1 MRYAQTFF
9 AVLILVAT
17 ALVASP
23 AHAQDAAPATDQPAI
38 AQPLDAGAPV
48 TDPNAPP
55 QPLMDGNGLLLNFSD
70 APLQAVL
77 EYLSEQAG
85 LIVINNTQVQGRIT
99 VVNRRPIS
107 LDEAINLI
115 NTLLMEQGYTAVRR
129 DRVLKVVRLQDA
141 KLDAIPV
148 RFGNDPDRIGKSDT
162 VITQVI
168 PIKYA
173 DAEDLADDLAPLIDS
188 TFASVAANKS
198 SNSLIITDAEANIR
212 RIVEIVSAV
221 DKSISSVTEVRV
233 FALQY
238 ADATDAAQL
247 IEETFEQQES
257 AQSAV
262 GRAIRQRFG
271 RFGPPG
277 MGDQDQESGVQGKE
291 VNAAADERTNSVVV
305 SAAPE
310 IMTVIADVIAQLDS
324 DTTAR
329 ESVLVYHVKHILA
342 TDLETAFNELFQD
355 TSSTNAN
362 NTARNNRNNQNNR
375 GNNNN
380 NQPGG
385 NNGGGGE
392 DYSGSLV
399 GQVTTVANE
408 ATNTLMVLTPEKNFP
423 RVHAILESLD
433 TPQPQVLIR
442 VLIAEVTI
450 DDELDIGVEGEFYN
464 LSGSIEEVMTDFG
477 VAAAGGGFKAIVLD
491 ADNFLVN
498 VRALQQLGK
507 LEIVSRPYILA
518 SDNQPSNILIGEEFP
533 FVTNTRETDAGNTI
547 NTIEY
552 RDIGLILNVTPQINP
567 DNRVTLDVSQEL
579 SALTGRTVAISEQL
593 DAQVI
598 AKRFAETRI
607 AIQDGQTIVIGG
619 LVEDQNTLTERKVPL
634 LGDLPVLG
642 GLFKR
647 TQTVKSKTELLL
659 FLTPEI
665 VRDID
670 ELEAIGNTIN
680 NDAELVHDAV
690 EPGTLKKHLGQMK
703 SRDRAVEPDE
713 NND

>member
-1 MRYAQTFF
+1 MRHPFIAPLLLFACVLGVLNTQAQAQTPE
-9 AVLILVAT
+9 T
-17 ALVASP
+17 AQPNTP
-23 AHAQDAAPATDQPAI
+23 AMSDAAVDEPQPA
-38 AQPLDAGAPV
+38 PLI
-48 TDPNAPP
+48 
-55 QPLMDGNGLLLNFSD
+55 DGGGLLLNFRD

-85 LIVINNTQVQGRIT
+85 LIVINDTQVQGRIT
-99 VVNRRPIS
+99 VVNRQPIT

-129 DRVLKVVRLQDA
+129 DKLLRVVRLQDA

-148 RFGNDPDRIGKSDT
+148 RFGNDPEKIGRSDS

-173 DAEDLADDLAPLIDS
+173 EAVDLAEDLSPLIDKS
-188 TFASVAANKS
+188 FAEVAANKS
-198 SNSLIITDAEANIR
+198 SNSLIITDVEANIR

-238 ADATDAAQL
+238 ADATDAAEL
-247 IEETFEQQES
+247 IEETFEQRES
-257 AQSAV
+257 AESAV
-262 GRAIRQRFG
+262 GRAIRNRFG
-271 RFGPPG
+271 RFGPGGPG
-277 MGDQDQESGVQGKE
+277 GGEQESESNVQGKD

-310 IMTVIADVIAQLDS
+310 LMAVIADVIAQLDS

-342 TDLETAFNELFQD
+342 IDLEAAFNDLFED
-355 TSSTNAN
+355 STTSGGGN
-362 NTARNNRNNQNNR
+362 NNRNNNRNNRNNR
-375 GNNNN
+375 GGNNN

-385 NNGGGGE
+385 NNNGGGNTSGE
-392 DYSGSLV
+392 DYSGTLV
-399 GQVTTVANE
+399 GQVTAVANE

-423 RVHAILESLD
+423 RVQAILDALD

-450 DDELDIGVEGEFYN
+450 DDELDIGVEGEFTN
-464 LSGSIEEVMTDFG
+464 LSGSIESTLTDFG
-477 VAAAGGGFKAIVLD
+477 VAAAAGGFKAVVVD
-491 ADNFLVN
+491 SGDFLVSI
-498 VRALQQLGK
+498 RALQQLGK

-518 SDNQPSNILIGEEFP
+518 SDNQPSSMLVGEEFP

-598 AKRFAETRI
+598 AKRLAETRI
-607 AIQDGQTIVIGG
+607 AIKDGQTIVIGG
-619 LVEDQNTLTERKVPL
+619 LMEDQNTSTVRKVPL
-634 LGDLPVLG
+634 LGDLPAVG
-642 GLFKR
+642 ALFRR
-647 TQTVKSKTELLL
+647 TQEVKSKTELLL

-665 VRDID
+665 IRDIED
-670 ELEAIGNTIN
+670 LEAIGNEIN
-680 NDAELVHDAV
+680 GGTELVNEAV
-690 EPGTLKKHLGQMK
+690 TPGTLQKHLDQMK
-703 SRDRAVEPDE
+703 TPGRNQPTE
-713 NND
+713 

>member
-1 MRYAQTFF
+1 MRYPTLAILLLLANVSGVLVTQSHAQAPADAQTNTPAMSD
-9 AVLILVAT
+9 AVVDEQQPSPLI
-17 ALVASP
+17 
-23 AHAQDAAPATDQPAI
+23 
-38 AQPLDAGAPV
+38 
-48 TDPNAPP
+48 
-55 QPLMDGNGLLLNFSD
+55 DGNGLLLNFRD

-85 LIVINNTQVQGRIT
+85 LIVINDTQVQGRIT
-99 VVNRRPIS
+99 VVNRQPIT

-115 NTLLMEQGYTAVRR
+115 NTLLLEEGYTAVRR
-129 DRVLKVVRLQDA
+129 DKLLRVVRIQDA

-148 RFGNDPDRIGKSDT
+148 RFGNDPEKIGRSDS

-173 DAEDLADDLAPLIDS
+173 EAVDLAEDLSPLIDK
-188 TFASVAANKS
+188 TFAEVAANKS
-198 SNSLIITDAEANIR
+198 SNSLIITDVEANIR

-238 ADATDAAQL
+238 ADATDTADL
-247 IEETFEQQES
+247 IERTFEQRES
-257 AQSAV
+257 TESAV
-262 GRAIRQRFG
+262 GRAIRNRFG
-271 RFGPPG
+271 RFGPGGPG
-277 MGDQDQESGVQGKE
+277 GGEQEGESNVQGKD

-310 IMTVIADVIAQLDS
+310 LMIVIADVVAQLDS

-342 TDLETAFNELFQD
+342 TDLETAFNDLFED
-355 TSSTNAN
+355 STTSGGG
-362 NTARNNRNNQNNR
+362 NNRNNNNR
-375 GNNNN
+375 NNRGGNNNN
-380 NQPGG
+380 QSDG
-385 NNGGGGE
+385 NNGGNAAGE
-392 DYSGSLV
+392 DYSGTLV
-399 GQVTTVANE
+399 GQVTAVANE
-408 ATNTLMVLTPEKNFP
+408 ATNTLMVLTPEKNFS
-423 RVHAILESLD
+423 RVQAILDSLD

-450 DDELDIGVEGEFYN
+450 DDELDIGVEGEFTN
-464 LSGSIEEVMTDFG
+464 LSGSIQSALTDFG
-477 VAAAGGGFKAIVLD
+477 VAAAGGGFKAVVVD
-491 ADNFLVN
+491 SDDFLISI
-498 VRALQQLGK
+498 RALQQLGK

-518 SDNQPSNILIGEEFP
+518 SDNQPSNMLVGEEFP

-598 AKRFAETRI
+598 AKRLAETRI
-607 AIQDGQTIVIGG
+607 AIKDGQTIVIGG
-619 LVEDQNTLTERKVPL
+619 LMEDKNTSTDRKVPL
-634 LGDLPVLG
+634 LGDLPAVG
-642 GLFKR
+642 ALFRR
-647 TQTVKSKTELLL
+647 TQDVKSKTELLI

-665 VRDID
+665 IRDIED
-670 ELEAIGNTIN
+670 LEAIGEKIN
-680 NDAELVHDAV
+680 NDAELVHEAV
-690 EPGTLKKHLGQMK
+690 KPGTMQKHLDQMK
-703 SRDRAVEPDE
+703 PSERK
-713 NND
+713 

>member
-1 MRYAQTFF
+1 MRYPIIAILLLLANVPGVLVTQSHAQT
-9 AVLILVAT
+9 
-17 ALVASP
+17 P
-23 AHAQDAAPATDQPAI
+23 AD
-38 AQPLDAGAPV
+38 AQPNTPAMSDAV
-48 TDPNAPP
+48 VDEQ
-55 QPLMDGNGLLLNFSD
+55 QPTPLIDGNGLLLNFRD

-85 LIVINNTQVQGRIT
+85 LIVINDTQVQGRIT
-99 VVNRRPIS
+99 VVNRQPIT

-129 DRVLKVVRLQDA
+129 DKLLRVVRLQDA

-148 RFGNDPDRIGKSDT
+148 RFGNDPEKIGRSDS

-173 DAEDLADDLAPLIDS
+173 EAVDLAEDLSPLIDR
-188 TFASVAANKS
+188 TFAEVAANKS
-198 SNSLIITDAEANIR
+198 SNSLIITDVEANIR

-238 ADATDAAQL
+238 ADATDTAEL
-247 IEETFEQQES
+247 IERTFEQRES
-257 AQSAV
+257 AESAV
-262 GRAIRQRFG
+262 GRAIRNRFG
-271 RFGPPG
+271 RFGPG
-277 MGDQDQESGVQGKE
+277 GRGGDEQENESNVQGKD

-310 IMTVIADVIAQLDS
+310 LMTVIADVVAQLDA

-342 TDLETAFNELFQD
+342 TDLESAFNDLFED
-355 TSSTNAN
+355 STTSGGGN
-362 NTARNNRNNQNNR
+362 NRNNRNNR
-375 GNNNN
+375 GGNNNN
-380 NQPGG
+380 QSGG
-385 NNGGGGE
+385 NNGGGNTSGE
-392 DYSGSLV
+392 DYSGTLV
-399 GQVTTVANE
+399 GQVTAVANE
-408 ATNTLMVLTPEKNFP
+408 TTNTLMVLTPEKNFP
-423 RVHAILESLD
+423 RVQAILDSLD

-450 DDELDIGVEGEFYN
+450 DDELDIGVEGEFFN
-464 LSGSIEEVMTDFG
+464 LSGSIESALTDFG
-477 VAAAGGGFKAIVLD
+477 VAAAGGGFKAVVVD
-491 ADNFLVN
+491 SNDFLISI
-498 VRALQQLGK
+498 RALQQLGK

-518 SDNQPSNILIGEEFP
+518 SDNQPSNMLVGEEFP

-593 DAQVI
+593 NAQVI
-598 AKRFAETRI
+598 AKRLAETRI
-607 AIQDGQTIVIGG
+607 AIKDGQTIVIGG
-619 LVEDQNTLTERKVPL
+619 LMEDKNTSTDRKVPL
-634 LGDLPVLG
+634 LGDLPAVG
-642 GLFKR
+642 ALFRR
-647 TQTVKSKTELLL
+647 TQEVKSKTELLI

-665 VRDID
+665 IRDIND
-670 ELEAIGNTIN
+670 LEAIGEKIN
-680 NDAELVHDAV
+680 NDAELVHEAV
-690 EPGTLKKHLGQMK
+690 KPGTLQKHLDQMK
-703 SRDRAVEPDE
+703 TPGRE
-713 NND
+713 

>member
-1 MRYAQTFF
+1 MRYPSI
-9 AVLILVAT
+9 AVLLLLACVSGVLNT
-17 ALVASP
+17 H
-23 AHAQDAAPATDQPAI
+23 AHAQTPNAVQPDTPAI
-38 AQPLDAGAPV
+38 SEAVVDEPEPSPLI
-48 TDPNAPP
+48 
-55 QPLMDGNGLLLNFSD
+55 DGNGLLLNFRD

-85 LIVINNTQVQGRIT
+85 LIVINDTQVQGRIT
-99 VVNRRPIS
+99 VVNRQPIT

-129 DRVLKVVRLQDA
+129 DKLLRVVRIQDA

-148 RFGNDPDRIGKSDT
+148 RFGNDPEKIGRSDS

-173 DAEDLADDLAPLIDS
+173 EAVDLAEDLSPLIDK
-188 TFASVAANKS
+188 TFAEVAANKS
-198 SNSLIITDAEANIR
+198 SNSLIITDVEANIR

-238 ADATDAAQL
+238 ADATDTADL
-247 IEETFEQQES
+247 IERTFEQRES
-257 AQSAV
+257 AESAV
-262 GRAIRQRFG
+262 GRAIRNRFG
-271 RFGPPG
+271 RFGPGGPG
-277 MGDQDQESGVQGKE
+277 GGGEQESESNVQGKD

-310 IMTVIADVIAQLDS
+310 LMTVIADVVAQLDS

-342 TDLETAFNELFQD
+342 ADLETAFNDLFED
-355 TSSTNAN
+355 STTSGGGN
-362 NTARNNRNNQNNR
+362 NNNRNNRNNR
-375 GNNNN
+375 GGNNNN

-385 NNGGGGE
+385 NNNGGGNTAGD
-392 DYSGSLV
+392 DYSGTLV
-399 GQVTTVANE
+399 GQVTSVANE
-408 ATNTLMVLTPEKNFP
+408 ATNTLMVLTPEKNFS
-423 RVHAILESLD
+423 RVQAILDALD

-450 DDELDIGVEGEFYN
+450 DDELDIGVEGEFNN
-464 LSGSIEEVMTDFG
+464 LSGSIESTLTDFG
-477 VAAAGGGFKAIVLD
+477 VAAAAGGFKAVVVD
-491 ADNFLVN
+491 SGDFLVSI
-498 VRALQQLGK
+498 RALQQLGK

-518 SDNQPSNILIGEEFP
+518 SDNQPSNMLVGEEFP

-593 DAQVI
+593 NAQVI
-598 AKRFAETRI
+598 AKRLAETRI
-607 AIQDGQTIVIGG
+607 AIKDGQTIVIGG
-619 LVEDQNTLTERKVPL
+619 LMEDKNTSTERKVPL
-634 LGDLPVLG
+634 LGDLPAVG
-642 GLFKR
+642 ALFRR
-647 TQTVKSKTELLL
+647 TQEVKSKTELLI

-665 VRDID
+665 IRDIED
-670 ELEAIGNTIN
+670 LEAIGEKIN
-680 NDAELVHDAV
+680 DDTELVHEAV
-690 EPGTLKKHLGQMK
+690 KPGTLQKHLDQMK
-703 SRDRAVEPDE
+703 TPDRD
-713 NND
+713 

>member
-1 MRYAQTFF
+1 MRYSTIAALLLLACVPGVPVTQSRAQTPD
-9 AVLILVAT
+9 VT
-17 ALVASP
+17 QPGTP
-23 AHAQDAAPATDQPAI
+23 AMSDAAVEE
-38 AQPLDAGAPV
+38 AQP
-48 TDPNAPP
+48 T
-55 QPLMDGNGLLLNFSD
+55 PLIDGNGLLLNFRD

-85 LIVINNTQVQGRIT
+85 LIVINDTQVQGRIT
-99 VVNRRPIS
+99 VVNRQPIT

-115 NTLLMEQGYTAVRR
+115 NTLLMEEGYTAVRR
-129 DRVLKVVRLQDA
+129 DKLLRVVRLQDA

-148 RFGNDPDRIGKSDT
+148 RFGNDPEKIGKSDS

-173 DAEDLADDLAPLIDS
+173 EAVDLAEDLSPLIDK
-188 TFASVAANKS
+188 TFAEVAANKS
-198 SNSLIITDAEANIR
+198 SNSLIITDVEANIR

-238 ADATDAAQL
+238 ADATDAAVL
-247 IEETFEQQES
+247 IEKTFEQRES
-257 AQSAV
+257 AESAV
-262 GRAIRQRFG
+262 GRAIRNRFG
-271 RFGPPG
+271 RFGPGGPG
-277 MGDQDQESGVQGKE
+277 GGEQESESNVQGKD

-310 IMTVIADVIAQLDS
+310 LMAVIADVIAQLDS

-342 TDLETAFNELFQD
+342 TDLETAFNDLFD
-355 TSSTNAN
+355 DSTTSGGG
-362 NTARNNRNNQNNR
+362 NTRNNRNNNNNR
-375 GNNNN
+375 NNRGGNNNN

-385 NNGGGGE
+385 NNGGGGTAVGD
-392 DYSGSLV
+392 DYSGTLV
-399 GQVTTVANE
+399 GQVTAVANE
-408 ATNTLMVLTPEKNFP
+408 ATNTLMVLTPEKNFS
-423 RVHAILESLD
+423 RVQAILDALD

-450 DDELDIGVEGEFYN
+450 DDDLDIGVEGEFTN
-464 LSGSIEEVMTDFG
+464 LSGSIQSTLTDFG
-477 VAAAGGGFKAIVLD
+477 VAAAGGGFKAVVVD
-491 ADNFLVN
+491 SDNFLVSI
-498 VRALQQLGK
+498 RALQQLGK

-518 SDNQPSNILIGEEFP
+518 SDNQPSNMLVGEEFP

-598 AKRFAETRI
+598 AKRLAETRI
-607 AIQDGQTIVIGG
+607 AIKDGQTIVIGG
-619 LVEDQNTLTERKVPL
+619 LMEDKNTSTDKKVPL
-634 LGDLPVLG
+634 LGDLPAVG
-642 GLFKR
+642 ALFRR
-647 TQTVKSKTELLL
+647 TQHVKSKTELLL

-665 VRDID
+665 VSDIN
-670 ELEAIGNTIN
+670 ELEAIGKKIN
-680 NDAELVHDAV
+680 ESTELVHEAV
-690 EPGTLKKHLGQMK
+690 KPGTLQKHLDQMK
-703 SRDRAVEPDE
+703 TPDRE
-713 NND
+713 